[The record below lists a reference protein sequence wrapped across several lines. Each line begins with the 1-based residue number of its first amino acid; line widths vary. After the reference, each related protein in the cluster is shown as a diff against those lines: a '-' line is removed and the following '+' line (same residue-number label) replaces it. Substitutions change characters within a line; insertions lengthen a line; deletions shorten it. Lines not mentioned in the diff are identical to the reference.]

1 MINFANRLLNQL
13 ESTYRRMKQT
23 AFITLLLLSTIGSLM
38 AQKDKRAETILD
50 AMSARY
56 KALNSY
62 QATFSYSI
70 DREAYKGDIAVKGKM
85 FRLKTAGQEVFT
97 DGKVM
102 STYVKES
109 NEVNIQ
115 DYDASAS
122 GDFNPT
128 KIYSM
133 YKSGFNYTYLRE
145 QKTAGRILDVIEL
158 KPEKK
163 NTQIAN
169 VQISVDRADKS
180 VRNWHT
186 IDKNGKRTVYTISKF
201 TPNPNLSDNYF
212 VFDKAKY
219 PGVEVVDLR

>member
-1 MINFANRLLNQL
+1 
-13 ESTYRRMKQT
+13 MKQF
-23 AFITLLLLSTIGSLM
+23 ALISLLLLGTVGTLM

-56 KALNSY
+56 KALTSY
-62 QATFSYSI
+62 QAAFSYSA
-70 DREAYKGDIAVKGKM
+70 DRENYKGDIAVKGKM

-128 KIYSM
+128 KIYTM
-133 YKSGFNYTYLRE
+133 YKKGFNYSYVRE
-145 QKTAGRILDVIEL
+145 LKAAGRTLDVVEL

-163 NTQIAN
+163 NTQIAT
-169 VQISVDRADKS
+169 VQINVDRADKS
-180 VRNWHT
+180 VRSWQIT
-186 IDKNGKRTVYTISKF
+186 DKNGKRTTYTISKF
-201 TPNPNLSDNYF
+201 TPNPNLTDTYF
-212 VFDKAKY
+212 VFDKSKY

>member
-1 MINFANRLLNQL
+1 
-13 ESTYRRMKQT
+13 
-23 AFITLLLLSTIGSLM
+23 M

-56 KALNSY
+56 KALSSF
-62 QATFSYSI
+62 QASFSYNT
-70 DREAYKGDIAVKGKM
+70 DRETYKGDLSVKGKM

-109 NEVNIQ
+109 NEVNVQ
-115 DYDASAS
+115 DYDASAT

-128 KIYSM
+128 KIYTM
-133 YKSGFNYTYLRE
+133 YKKGFNYSYLRE
-145 QKTAGRILDVIEL
+145 QKAAGRVLDVIEL

-163 NTQIAN
+163 NTQIAT

-180 VRNWHT
+180 VRNWQIT
-186 IDKNGKRTVYTISKF
+186 DKNGKRTQYTISKF
-201 TPNPNLSDNYF
+201 TPNPNLPDSYF
-212 VFDKAKY
+212 VFDKSKY

>member
-1 MINFANRLLNQL
+1 M
-13 ESTYRRMKQT
+13 
-23 AFITLLLLSTIGSLM
+23 GSLM

-56 KALNSY
+56 KALNSF
-62 QATFSYSI
+62 QAAFSYKS
-70 DREAYKGDIAVKGKM
+70 DRETYKGDIAVKGKM

-109 NEVNIQ
+109 NEVNVQ

-128 KIYSM
+128 KIYTM
-133 YKSGFNYTYLRE
+133 YKKGFNYNYLRE
-145 QKTAGRILDVIEL
+145 QKAGAQVLDVIEL
-158 KPEKK
+158 NPEKK

-180 VRNWHT
+180 VRSWQITLSSTNR
-186 IDKNGKRTVYTISKF
+186 N
-201 TPNPNLSDNYF
+201 TPAL
-212 VFDKAKY
+212 K
-219 PGVEVVDLR
+219 

>member
-1 MINFANRLLNQL
+1 
-13 ESTYRRMKQT
+13 MKQL
-23 AFITLLLLSTIGSLM
+23 AFIGLILLSTTGSLL
-38 AQKDKRAETILD
+38 AQKDKRAEAVLD
-50 AMSARY
+50 AMSARF
-56 KALNSY
+56 KALTSY
-62 QATFSYSI
+62 QAAFSYSA
-70 DREAYKGDIAVKGKM
+70 DRETYKGDIAVKGKM

-109 NEVNIQ
+109 NEVNVQ
-115 DYDASAS
+115 DYDASAT

-128 KIYSM
+128 KIYTM
-133 YKSGFNYTYLRE
+133 YKKGFNYSYVRE
-145 QKTAGRILDVIEL
+145 QKAAGRVLDVIEL

-180 VRNWHT
+180 VKSWQIT
-186 IDKNGKRTVYTISKF
+186 DKNGKRTVYTISKF
-201 TPNPNLSDNYF
+201 TPNPNLADSYF

>member
-1 MINFANRLLNQL
+1 MKKLLSAGL
-13 ESTYRRMKQT
+13 
-23 AFITLLLLSTIGSLM
+23 LLLLSLSPLL
-38 AQKDKRAETILD
+38 AQKDKRAEAVLD

-62 QATFSYSI
+62 QATFSYAAGS
-70 DREAYKGDIAVKGKM
+70 EAYKGDISVKGRM

-102 STYVKES
+102 STYVKEA
-109 NEVNIQ
+109 NEVNVQ

-133 YKSGFNYTYLRE
+133 YKKGFNYTYLRE
-145 QKTAGRILDVIEL
+145 QKVGGRTMDVVEL

-163 NTQIAN
+163 NTQITS
-169 VQISVDRADKS
+169 VQINVDRADKS
-180 VRNWHT
+180 VRSWLLT
-186 IDKNGKRTVYTISKF
+186 DKNGKKTSYTISKF
-201 TPNPNLSDNYF
+201 VPNPNLPDSYF
-212 VFDKAKY
+212 VFDKSKY

>member
-1 MINFANRLLNQL
+1 
-13 ESTYRRMKQT
+13 MKQL
-23 AFITLLLLSTIGSLM
+23 AIISLLLFSTAGALL

-62 QATFSYSI
+62 QAAFSYSA
-70 DREAYKGDIAVKGKM
+70 DRGETYKGDITVKGKM

-115 DYDASAS
+115 DYDASAT

-128 KIYSM
+128 KIYSI
-133 YKSGFNYTYLRE
+133 YKKGFSYTYLRE
-145 QKTAGRILDVIEL
+145 QKLAGRTLDVIEL

-163 NTQIAN
+163 NAQIAN

-180 VRNWHT
+180 VRNWQIT
-186 IDKNGKRTVYTISKF
+186 DKNGKRTTYTISKF
-201 TPNPNLSDNYF
+201 TPNSNLADSYF
-212 VFDKAKY
+212 VFDKSKY

>member
-1 MINFANRLLNQL
+1 MKKILVVSLL
-13 ESTYRRMKQT
+13 M
-23 AFITLLLLSTIGSLM
+23 LSTMGSLM

-56 KALNSY
+56 KALNSF
-62 QATFSYSI
+62 QASFSYKA
-70 DREAYKGDIAVKGKM
+70 DRETYKGDIAVKGKM

-97 DGKVM
+97 DGNVM

-128 KIYSM
+128 KIYTM
-133 YKSGFNYTYLRE
+133 YKKGFNYNYLRE
-145 QKTAGRILDVIEL
+145 QKTGGQVLDIIEL
-158 KPEKK
+158 NPEKK

-180 VRNWHT
+180 VRSWQIT
-186 IDKNGKRTVYTISKF
+186 DKNGKRTTYTISKF
-201 TPNPNLSDNYF
+201 VPNPNLPDSYF
-212 VFDKAKY
+212 VFDKSKY

>member
-1 MINFANRLLNQL
+1 MTHFIKYILSVGLLFG
-13 ESTYRRMKQT
+13 T
-23 AFITLLLLSTIGSLM
+23 AGSLL

-56 KALNSY
+56 KALTSY
-62 QATFSYSI
+62 QAAFSYTA
-70 DREAYKGDIAVKGKM
+70 DRTAYKGDIAVKGKM

-102 STYVKES
+102 STYVKET
-109 NEVNIQ
+109 NEVNVQ
-115 DYDASAS
+115 DYDAGAS

-133 YKSGFNYTYLRE
+133 YKKGFNYTYLRE
-145 QKTAGRILDVIEL
+145 QKAGGRTTDVIEL

-163 NTQIAN
+163 NTQISS
-169 VQISVDRADKS
+169 VQISVDRGDKA
-180 VRNWHT
+180 VRNWQ
-186 IDKNGKRTVYTISKF
+186 ILDKNGKQTTYTISKF
-201 TPNPNLSDNYF
+201 TPNPNLPDAYF

>member
-1 MINFANRLLNQL
+1 MNRLLYI
-13 ESTYRRMKQT
+13 S
-23 AFITLLLLSTIGSLM
+23 LLVVGTVGSLM

-56 KALNSY
+56 KALSSY
-62 QATFSYSI
+62 QAAFSYTT
-70 DREAYKGDIAVKGKM
+70 DRETYKGDIAVKGKM

-115 DYDASAS
+115 EYDATAT

-128 KIYSM
+128 KVYSM
-133 YKSGFNYTYLRE
+133 YKKGFTYTYLRE
-145 QKTAGRILDVIEL
+145 QKIAGRTLDVIEL

-180 VRNWHT
+180 VRTWQT
-186 IDKNGKRTVYTISKF
+186 TDKNGKRTAYTISRF
-201 TPNPNLSDNYF
+201 TPNPNLAAGYF

>member
-1 MINFANRLLNQL
+1 MKKALVVSLL
-13 ESTYRRMKQT
+13 M
-23 AFITLLLLSTIGSLM
+23 LSTMGSVM

-50 AMSARY
+50 AMSDRY
-56 KALNSY
+56 KALNSF
-62 QATFSYSI
+62 QASFSYKA
-70 DREAYKGDIAVKGKM
+70 DRETYKGDIAVKGKM

-102 STYVKES
+102 STYVRES

-128 KIYSM
+128 KIYTM
-133 YKSGFNYTYLRE
+133 YKKGFNYNYLRE
-145 QKTAGRILDVIEL
+145 QKAGGQVLDIIEL
-158 KPEKK
+158 NPEKK

-180 VRNWHT
+180 VRSWQT
-186 IDKNGKRTVYTISKF
+186 TDKNGKRTTYTISKF
-201 TPNPNLSDNYF
+201 VPNPNLPDSYF
-212 VFDKAKY
+212 VFDKSKY

>member
-1 MINFANRLLNQL
+1 
-13 ESTYRRMKQT
+13 MKQL
-23 AFITLLLLSTIGSLM
+23 ALISLLLLGTIGSLM

-56 KALNSY
+56 KALTSY
-62 QATFSYSI
+62 QAAFSYSA
-70 DREAYKGDIAVKGKM
+70 DRETYKGDIAVKGKM

-133 YKSGFNYTYLRE
+133 YKKGFNYTYVRE
-145 QKTAGRILDVIEL
+145 QKTAGRVLDVIEL

-180 VRNWHT
+180 VRSWLIT
-186 IDKNGKRTVYTISKF
+186 DKNGKRTSYTISKF
-201 TPNPNLSDNYF
+201 TPNPNLADSYF
-212 VFDKAKY
+212 IFDKSKY